1 MQKNGTVDSRIMT
14 RHQLQAELL
23 RCEYCEEK
31 PCTNACPVNCS
42 PFDFM
47 MAARVGN
54 PSDIK
59 RAAAEIMRSN
69 PLGGVCGLV
78 CPDRFCMAACA
89 RRKFDGS
96 INIPKVQATLVEMAK
111 RLGGIPTFSVPTPNG
126 KKIAVIGGGPAGLGV
141 ASALGQLGYAVDV
154 FESRDSL
161 GGMMNLIP
169 DQRLDKDVVQ
179 SDIEFLLSLG
189 ALTAKIGVKVE
200 DPKQLLAQ
208 GYDAVVVTTGLWKP
222 IELGIENEN
231 LAIKMVDLL
240 SNKEAFQFD
249 GRVAVIG
256 GGATAVDCAI
266 TAKERGATH
275 VELFMLEK
283 LSEMPL
289 TSAERQELVEH
300 DIEINGRI
308 RISKIKTDGKAVTGI
323 ETKKV
328 QLLEGQ
334 SFKPANVRD
343 VNGTE
348 GVRTDFNA
356 VVMAIGMRSYVA
368 REHVDGLF
376 YAGDISNGPTTVVEA
391 VASGKN
397 TAIEIDAYLKK
408 QAKPEIQKSTKS
420 YFALPG
426 YNPVPVSLE
435 TDFFGR
441 KIHSPYLLSASPLT
455 DGLEQM
461 NKAYEHGWAGG
472 IMKTAFDNVPIHI
485 PSEYMFTFNPLT
497 YGNADNVSGHPLD
510 RVCREVEQLIR
521 KWPDRLTMA
530 STGGPVSGHDE
541 NDRKGWQS
549 NTRKLEACGV
559 MGIEYSLSCP
569 QGGDGTEG
577 DIVSQNAALTAK
589 IIDWI
594 MEVGSPDIP
603 KLFKLTAAVTSIVPI
618 LRAIRKVLDKYPQK
632 KAGITLANS
641 FPSLAFRPAIGRVWE
656 EGVVTGMSGDGV
668 TPISYLTLATA
679 VPQGIEI
686 SGNGGPMTYKAAMD
700 FLALGVK
707 TVQFCTIATKYGY
720 GIIRDL
726 ESGTAFLMQERGIQ
740 SMKELI
746 GIAQPHPI
754 TDFMALSPVKK
765 ISDFNYDLCTACGNC
780 ARCPYLAIQLD
791 DQGRPHSDPARCIG
805 CSICAKKCFT
815 GAITLRERSPEE
827 LALLIEN

>member
-1 MQKNGTVDSRIMT
+1 MNSTMDDRLMT
-14 RHQLQAELL
+14 HHQLQTELL

-31 PCTNACPVNCS
+31 PCKEACPVNCS
-42 PFDFM
+42 PFDFI
-47 MAARVGN
+47 MAARQGH

-59 RAAAEIMRSN
+59 RAAGEIMSSN

-78 CPDRFCMAACA
+78 CPDRFCMAACS
-89 RRKFDGS
+89 RKKFDGS

-111 RLGGIPTFSVPTPNG
+111 RLGGIPKFETPALNG

-141 ASALGQLGYAVDV
+141 ASVLAQLGYAVDI
-154 FESRDSL
+154 FENRECL

-169 DQRLDKDVVQ
+169 EQRLDQNVIE
-179 SDIEFLLSLG
+179 SDIDFLLSLG
-189 ALTAKIGVKVE
+189 NIQVKTGVKFE
-200 DPKQLLAQ
+200 DAKTYLAQ
-208 GYDAVVVTTGLWKP
+208 GYDAVCVTTGLWKP
-222 IELGIENEN
+222 IELGIENED

-240 SNKEAFQFD
+240 SNKQVFQFN

-266 TAKERGATH
+266 TAKERGAAH

-289 TSAERQELVEH
+289 TPVERQELIDH

-308 RISKIKTDGKAVTGI
+308 RVSRIRTDGQSISGI
-323 ETKKV
+323 ETKKIE
-328 QLLEGQ
+328 LPEGMP
-334 SFKPANVRD
+334 FKPANIRD
-343 VNGTE
+343 VDGTDSI
-348 GVRTDFNA
+348 RTDINTL
-356 VVMAIGMRSYVA
+356 VMAIGMRSYVA
-368 REHVDGLF
+368 KEAMEGVF
-376 YAGDISNGPTTVVEA
+376 YAGDIANGPTTVVEA

-397 TAIEIDAYLKK
+397 TAQEIDAWLKQ
-408 QAKPEIQKSTKS
+408 QAKPEVKKATKS
-420 YFALPG
+420 YYKLPG

-441 KIHSPYLLSASPLT
+441 KIISPYLLSASPVT
-455 DGLEQM
+455 DGFEQM
-461 NKAYEHGWAGG
+461 DMAYEHGWAGG
-472 IMKTAFDNVPIHI
+472 VMKTAFDNVPIHI
-485 PSEYMFTFNPLT
+485 PGEYMFCFNSLT
-497 YGNADNVSGHPLD
+497 YGNADNVSGHSLD
-510 RVCREVEQLIR
+510 RVCSEVEQLIK
-521 KWPDRLTMA
+521 KWPDRLTIA
-530 STGGPVSGHDE
+530 STGGPVTGHDE
-541 NDRKGWQS
+541 NDKKGWQS
-549 NTRKLEACGV
+549 NTLKLEACGV

-618 LRAIRKVLDKYPQK
+618 LRAIRKVLDKYPEK

-641 FPSLAFRPAIGRVWE
+641 FPTLGFRPSIGKVWE

-679 VPQGIEI
+679 VPEGIEI
-686 SGNGGPMTYKAAMD
+686 SGNGGPMSYKSAMD

-726 ESGTAFLMQERGIQ
+726 ESGTAFMMQERGIQ
-740 SMKELI
+740 SIQQLI
-746 GIAQPHPI
+746 GITQPHPI
-754 TDFMALSPVKK
+754 TDFMSLTPVKK
-765 ISDFNYDLCTACGNC
+765 VSDFDYHLCTSCGNC

-791 DQGRPHSDPARCIG
+791 AEGHPHSDPALCIG

-815 GAITLRERSPEE
+815 GAITMRARTPEE
-827 LALLIEN
+827 IAMLVEN